1 MKQIIKKPLLL
12 FITITLTVV
21 ALTVSCS
28 FTKGKEQG
36 ERAVEQFHQQFNAGQ
51 YREIYQ
57 QSDKQFQDAT
67 KEAEFIEFMEAI
79 RRKLGTIEKADPAGW
94 RVNATPTGT
103 VVALGYE
110 TQFSEG
116 KGTEQFTF
124 LISGDQA
131 KLLGYNVYSPLL
143 ITR

>member
-1 MKQIIKKPLLL
+1 MRQIFTKPLLF
-12 FITITLTVV
+12 FIAFAFAITASTS
-21 ALTVSCS
+21 SCS
-28 FTKGKEQG
+28 LTKGKEQG

-51 YREIYQ
+51 YREIYE
-57 QSDKQFQDAT
+57 QSDKQFQDAA
-67 KEAEFIEFMEAI
+67 KEAEFIELLEAV
-79 RRKLGTIEKADPAGW
+79 RRKLGTVEKATPAGW

-124 LISGDQA
+124 LISSDQA
-131 KLLGYNVYSPLL
+131 KLLGYNVNSPLL